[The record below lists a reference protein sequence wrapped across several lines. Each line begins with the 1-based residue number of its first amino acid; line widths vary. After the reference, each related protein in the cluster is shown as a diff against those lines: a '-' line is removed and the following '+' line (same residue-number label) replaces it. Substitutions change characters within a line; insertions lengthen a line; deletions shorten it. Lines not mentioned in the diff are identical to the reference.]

1 MIEVNNIDR
10 ILPLLNF
17 NDENVFLVWLVLRNK
32 DGNTRAKGN
41 NKNRTIKSYYFTNRE
56 KFEERREE
64 IIKICNTFN
73 CRAYICMNGKPMNRV
88 LHILQN
94 RLVENLYNYV
104 PKNCNLNSVIDHAV
118 MKATNPN
125 EKYWVIDVDTKEEEF
140 INVLKTIIDGSRS
153 SFSKNIV
160 AEIPTAHGVHLVTRP
175 FDPRSIEGIDIEIK
189 REGLTLLYAN
199 LEEEL

>member
-1 MIEVNNIDR
+1 
-10 ILPLLNF
+10 
-17 NDENVFLVWLVLRNK
+17 
-32 DGNTRAKGN
+32 
-41 NKNRTIKSYYFTNRE
+41 
-56 KFEERREE
+56 
-64 IIKICNTFN
+64 
-73 CRAYICMNGKPMNRV
+73 MNGKPMNRV

-160 AEIPTAHGVHLVTRP
+160 TEIPTAHGVHLITRP
-175 FDPRSIEGIDIEIK
+175 FDTRSIEGMNIDVK
-189 REGLTLLYAN
+189 KEGLTLLYAN
-199 LEEEL
+199 LGEYI